1 MSLKIK
7 VILLLLLSK
16 LISATYSQSVWNG
29 SSDFINISNTI
40 SFLEDPT
47 GQLTDQQIISGSLD
61 KEFSASKK
69 HMLNFGFNQSVYWLK
84 FELINHTQEDLLLDL
99 QHAFIPEAKLYY
111 LSPDGRWNFIESG
124 YKIHLQDKIIKDH
137 HQIFPISKTGKTF
150 YIKTKPYLHPI
161 IVQLWNKEAYQINA
175 NKQRIIYGLYVGVL
189 LFAIIINVFLF
200 FALLKNY
207 YLFYAILVFLYI
219 GASAGVMEGYM
230 IYFFPSADLM
240 YWYLIIPVLNMPV
253 LLLYCMSF
261 LETQKASTVLHKVVY
276 GTCIFL
282 ALYIISLHFLP
293 LMFVMVTN
301 QILAVVV
308 FIITITTGIIVGKR
322 GNKLGYYFTIT
333 YSIWF
338 LLLCIE
344 YVYIQFGIP
353 DHILGL
359 SYVSIAIFT
368 EAFLLAFLLVKRFQ
382 WDKMADELSKNEI
395 KKDILHIKQS
405 IQNEIMRAQLEM
417 QEQTLMNISQEIHD
431 NIGQTLSLIK
441 LNLNLTIDKTNGT
454 IHERLLDSKELLS
467 KAIQDLRDLT
477 KTMNTNYISEISL
490 TSAIEHQLRMIE
502 KTGLYKI
509 QFLVNGKT
517 ERYKLQNELLIFRIV
532 QELLNNIL
540 KHAKAT
546 TITVSIQYSK
556 DLLSITVL
564 DNGIGFDV
572 DKTIGESPNGLG
584 LRNIIYRAKL
594 IGGIIDIR
602 SNPSSGTS
610 TTLNV
615 PKTL

>member
-1 MSLKIK
+1 
-7 VILLLLLSK
+7 
-16 LISATYSQSVWNG
+16 
-29 SSDFINISNTI
+29 
-40 SFLEDPT
+40 
-47 GQLTDQQIISGSLD
+47 
-61 KEFSASKK
+61 
-69 HMLNFGFNQSVYWLK
+69 
-84 FELINHTQEDLLLDL
+84 
-99 QHAFIPEAKLYY
+99 
-111 LSPDGRWNFIESG
+111 
-124 YKIHLQDKIIKDH
+124 
-137 HQIFPISKTGKTF
+137 
-150 YIKTKPYLHPI
+150 
-161 IVQLWNKEAYQINA
+161 
-175 NKQRIIYGLYVGVL
+175 
-189 LFAIIINVFLF
+189 
-200 FALLKNY
+200 
-207 YLFYAILVFLYI
+207 
-219 GASAGVMEGYM
+219 
-230 IYFFPSADLM
+230 
-240 YWYLIIPVLNMPV
+240 
-253 LLLYCMSF
+253 
-261 LETQKASTVLHKVVY
+261 
-276 GTCIFL
+276 
-282 ALYIISLHFLP
+282 
-293 LMFVMVTN
+293 
-301 QILAVVV
+301 
-308 FIITITTGIIVGKR
+308 
-322 GNKLGYYFTIT
+322 
-333 YSIWF
+333 
-338 LLLCIE
+338 
-344 YVYIQFGIP
+344 VYIQFGIP